1 MKLIPTVKEAVQGV
15 KTEITGCTFVF
26 PENCDKRVI
35 NLAKKVPEGDK
46 VVKIVVSGCSGCR
59 GENYRITFKDEITIW
74 SPTYQGAFY
83 GIQTL
88 RQIIKNGYYDV
99 EEITDGPDFEA
110 RGFYFDITRG
120 RIPTL
125 ETLKKLVDTLAY
137 YKHNMLQLY
146 VEHVFPFKEYDGIYQ
161 RTGYMTPEETI
172 ELDKYCKENFIE
184 LVPSLS
190 CFGHLYEL
198 LQFNRKDLCE
208 YENYEPKAIN
218 WAERMGHHTIDVSN
232 PESIELIKSLI
243 DQYSPLFTSDKF
255 NICCDETFDLCNGK
269 NQGKDKA
276 REYVNFVNKIV
287 AHVKS
292 KGKKPMMWGDIIS
305 HHVELISELDEDIT
319 FLSWG
324 YSPNESP
331 DSINKVKEAGKPQYV
346 CPGLNN
352 WASLMELTQRSIPN
366 ITKMAQY
373 GYDAGAKGMLTTC
386 WGDYVHPSPLEGCM
400 YGIIYACAK
409 AWNVNCR
416 YDNFNEL
423 IDFLHYGYEGAGELV
438 NKLANLHI
446 ANFWYDL
453 CVHYSNAKF
462 NNNAMRAN
470 TPGPDALN
478 EAFNKC
484 EELIPYFMGTKWENE
499 DAREAFL
506 IISQG
511 VEYMI
516 AMLVSMQCG
525 EKCGVILS
533 DVETWLKDY
542 SKLYLKE
549 SKKGELQDFVK
560 VMYELALKYLA

>member
-1 MKLIPTVKEAVQGV
+1 MKLIPAVKEIKPG
-15 KTEITGCTFVF
+15 KRTEFSGCTFVF

-35 NLAKKVPEGDK
+35 NLAKKVPQGE
-46 VVKIVVSGCSGCR
+46 KIVRILVSGIK
-59 GENYRITFKDEITIW
+59 GESYKIVFKEEITIYA
-74 SPTYQGAFY
+74 SSYQGAFY
-83 GIQTL
+83 AIQTL
-88 RQIIKNGYYDV
+88 RQIIKNGYYEA
-99 EEITDGPDFEA
+99 EEIIDSPDFEA

-120 RIPTL
+120 RIPTI
-125 ETLKKLVDTLAY
+125 ETLKKLVDNLAY

-161 RTGYMTPEETI
+161 RTGYMTPEETM

-198 LQFNRKDLCE
+198 LQHNRKDLCE
-208 YENYEPKAIN
+208 YENYEPKAIY

-255 NICCDETFDLCNGK
+255 NICCDETFDLCNGRNK
-269 NQGKDKA
+269 GKDKA
-276 REYVNFVNKIV
+276 REYINFVNQIV

-305 HHVELISELDEDIT
+305 QHAELIDELDKDIT

-324 YSPNESP
+324 YSPNELP
-331 DSINKVKEAGKPQYV
+331 NTINKVKEANKPQYV

-352 WASLMELTQRSIPN
+352 WSSLMELTQRSIPN

-373 GYDAGAKGMLTTC
+373 GYDAGANGMLTTC
-386 WGDYVHPSPLEGCM
+386 WGDYGHTSPLEACM

-409 AWNVNCR
+409 AWNVNCK
-416 YDNFNEL
+416 YENFNEL
-423 IDFLHYGYEGAGELV
+423 IDFLYYGYSGAGELI
-438 NKLANLHI
+438 NKLSNLHI
-446 ANFWYDL
+446 VNFWYDL

-462 NNNAMRAN
+462 NNNQMRAN

-478 EAFNKC
+478 KAFEGC
-484 EELIPYFMGTKWENE
+484 EEVIPYFMATKWENDE
-499 DAREAFL
+499 AREAFL
-506 IISQG
+506 VVAQG
-511 VEYMI
+511 IEYMI
-516 AMLVSMQCG
+516 AMLVSMQSG
-525 EKCGVILS
+525 EKCGVNLS
-533 DVETWLKDY
+533 DVEAWLKDY

-549 SKKGELQDFVK
+549 SKRGELQDFVK